1 MFVKVLRTFIN
12 ILSVLMIIIA
22 LFVLLS
28 VVMTKP
34 GQVPS
39 VLGYSSFRVLS
50 GSMEPVIPTD
60 SMIVVKKT
68 PPSEIAPGDVI
79 SFYSSDPALGGAVNT
94 HRVVSVEKDSG
105 IYIFTTK
112 GDANVIV
119 DEFKTTSNDV
129 IGVVVFDSLILGKI
143 VRLLSNPIVF
153 IPLIM
158 VPLVLLLVLN
168 LIKTVKLAKLAAKE
182 AEEEEIQAVKAEL
195 ERRRQARAAAEQAE
209 TEEAAAAPPE
219 EPEDEE

>member
-12 ILSVLMIIIA
+12 ILSVLMIVIA

-39 VLGYSSFRVLS
+39 VLGYSSFRVIS
-50 GSMEPVIPTD
+50 GSMEPLIPTD
-60 SMIVVKKT
+60 SMIVVKHK
-68 PPSEIAPGDVI
+68 PASEIVPGDVI

-94 HRVVSVEKDSG
+94 HRVVSVENKNG
-105 IYIFTTK
+105 VYIFTTK
-112 GDANVIV
+112 GDANVIA
-119 DEFKTTSNDV
+119 DEYTTTGNDV
-129 IGVVVFDSLILGKI
+129 IGVMVFSSLILGKL
-143 VRLLSNPIVF
+143 VHLLSNPVVF
-153 IPLIM
+153 IPVIL

-182 AEEEEIQAVKAEL
+182 AEEEQIRAVKAEL
-195 ERRRQARAAAEQAE
+195 ERRRQAQDAAETAD
-209 TEEAAAAPPE
+209 APSQ
-219 EPEDEE
+219 EDIE